1 MKQGRDRHFQAVLP
15 LKGKILNVEKAT
27 LDKILKS
34 EEVKNLIIAMGT
46 NVGRDFDLEKL
57 KYSKIVIAADADS
70 DGNHIR
76 TLLLTL
82 FYRYLRPVI
91 DDGFLYIAQPPLFR
105 IKHAKEMAYAYS
117 DEEKDKLV
125 AQLLTKQTS
134 QPNVQ
139 RYKGLGEMNPEEFWE
154 TTLDPKKRIM
164 KRVAV
169 QDAEEADRMFSVL
182 MGNEVQPR
190 KQFIET
196 YAKEVQNLDI

>member
-1 MKQGRDRHFQAVLP
+1 
-15 LKGKILNVEKAT
+15 
-27 LDKILKS
+27 
-34 EEVKNLIIAMGT
+34 MGT

-117 DEEKDKLV
+117 DQERDDILK
-125 AQLLTKQTS
+125 KQFKGKN
-134 QPNVQ
+134 PDVQ
-139 RYKGLGEMNPEEFWE
+139 RYKGLGEMNPEELWE